1 VTRLYFRCWQW
12 IGGGDRGGGDVFTAK
27 RCCDRGGDGT
37 GSIVVTDGMDEA
49 AGVSLRAGVYSDDLA
64 IVAEIDVPVDERLA
78 VITCSLHRPR
88 VRNSKRHL
96 ADRRREIE
104 RRIHAFDD
112 DDRSGQKA
120 TLIGVGERLIER
132 GPVKA
137 EDALKHGGAII
148 GVSKAK

>member
-1 VTRLYFRCWQW
+1 
-12 IGGGDRGGGDVFTAK
+12 
-27 RCCDRGGDGT
+27 
-37 GSIVVTDGMDEA
+37 
-49 AGVSLRAGVYSDDLA
+49 
-64 IVAEIDVPVDERLA
+64 